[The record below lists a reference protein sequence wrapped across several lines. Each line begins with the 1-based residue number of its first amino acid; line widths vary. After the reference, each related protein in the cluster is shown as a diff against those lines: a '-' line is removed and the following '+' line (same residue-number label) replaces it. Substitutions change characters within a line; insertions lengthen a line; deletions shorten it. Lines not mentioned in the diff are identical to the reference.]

1 MLIIKNIT
9 KNRIVANDAKVA
21 NDFFTRLKGLLGT
34 RKLEEGKGL
43 IIQPCSSI
51 HTVGMKYAIDVLFI
65 DKNDQILKIVMDMPA
80 GKFSICRNS
89 NYVVELPAG
98 VIAST
103 GTALGDKLALLGK
116 TKKAER
122 L

>member
-1 MLIIKNIT
+1 MMIIKNIT
-9 KNRIVANDAKVA
+9 QNKIIATDAKVA

-34 RKLEEGKGL
+34 RLLESGKGL
-43 IIQPCSSI
+43 IIRPCNSI
-51 HTVGMKYAIDVLFI
+51 HTVGMKYAIDVLFM
-65 DKNDQILKIVMDMPA
+65 DKYDQVLKIAMFMPA

-89 NYVVELPAG
+89 SYVVELPAG
-98 VIAST
+98 VIATT
-103 GTALGDKLALLGK
+103 GTSLGDRLALLEK